1 MAGSGKTFTM
11 IGDAERPG
19 VVPRAMDHVWDMVEA
34 SVGTEWHLSLT
45 YVELYNDAFR
55 DLLVAAP
62 VRPEP
67 RLRPLATAVRTGTP
81 PPSPRA
87 HAYQPRLIT
96 VAFSWGRW
104 AARGRC
110 RLSSRRAAASSRPS
124 LCARRRPRAAA
135 RPSPT

>member
-11 IGDAERPG
+11 IGGAERPG

-96 VAFSWGRW
+96 VASSCDRW

-110 RLSSRRAAASSRPS
+110 RRRLRGRRSV
-124 LCARRRPRAAA
+124 RRRR
-135 RPSPT
+135 RTTSLTRRQYSSS